1 MRDSSLQAREP
12 LDAKGLTFAV
22 VAARWNPDVTDRL
35 LDGAVGALKR
45 AGARDAD
52 VSVVRVPGAFELV
65 SACRWEAG
73 RHRSAV
79 VSLGC
84 LIRGETPHFDVLA
97 HSVAS
102 ALAGLNA
109 AQDVPIAF
117 GLLTCDDRE
126 QAMARAGGASGN
138 AGAEAADA
146 AIVMARL
153 RPRRSADRPSPA
165 RARR

>member
-1 MRDSSLQAREP
+1 MRDSSLPSRDP

-22 VAARWNPDVTDRL
+22 VAARWNPDVTDLL
-35 LDGAVGALKR
+35 LDGAVGALRR
-45 AGARDAD
+45 AGARDED
-52 VSVVRVPGAFELV
+52 VFVVRVPGAFELV
-65 SACRWEAG
+65 SACRWEA
-73 RHRSAV
+73 RRNRSAV
-79 VSLGC
+79 ISIGC

-97 HSVAS
+97 HGVTN

-126 QAMARAGGASGN
+126 QALARAGGSAGN

-146 AIVMARL
+146 AIAMARL
-153 RPRRSADRPSPA
+153 RPAVSAGAAAGPR
-165 RARR
+165 